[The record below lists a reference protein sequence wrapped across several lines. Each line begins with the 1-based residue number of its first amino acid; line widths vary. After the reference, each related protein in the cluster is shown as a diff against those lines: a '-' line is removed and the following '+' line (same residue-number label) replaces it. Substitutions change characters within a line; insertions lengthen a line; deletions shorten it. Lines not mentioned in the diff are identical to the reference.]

1 MPSTQK
7 SAFYGPKMVFRILN
21 VYSFFETALFAMFAE
36 TSRGIAL
43 LVFKLLQKCIAILYE
58 YAIFAT

>member
-1 MPSTQK
+1 
-7 SAFYGPKMVFRILN
+7 MVFRILN

-43 LVFKLLQKCIAILYE
+43 LVFKLLQECIAILYE
-58 YAIFAT
+58 YAIFAK